1 MTIIEEK
8 YNWNGS
14 LTYVKSN
21 QKDMIIL
28 HHAAASSCT
37 AQDIHRWHLNNG
49 WAGIGY
55 HYFIRKDGRIYRGRP
70 EMTIGAHT
78 EGYNTRGIGVC
89 CEGDY
94 TQGTMPAAQK
104 AALIELIK
112 DIKARTGISTIKM
125 HRDLN
130 ATSCPGKNFPED
142 EIRAA
147 VIGQAAEPPKTGVV
161 SNKKEVCEVN
171 LPLLGKGDKGNS
183 VKALQQLLIAR
194 GYNCGGYGADGSFG
208 AGTETSVRAYQ
219 GANGLAV
226 DGIVGTKTWSSLLL

>member
-1 MTIIEEK
+1 MNIIKES

-28 HHAAASSCT
+28 HHAAASKCT
-37 AQDIHRWHLNNG
+37 AQDVHRWHLSNG
-49 WAGIGY
+49 WVGMGY

-78 EGYNTRGIGVC
+78 EDYNTRGIGIC
-89 CEGDY
+89 CEGDFS
-94 TQGTMPAAQK
+94 TEKMPVAQK
-104 AALIELIK
+104 TALIWLIK
-112 DIKARTGISTIKM
+112 DIKSRTGISTIKM

-130 ATSCPGKNFPED
+130 ATSCPGKKFPER

-147 VIGQAAEPPKTGVV
+147 LSGQVTANNDSQE
-161 SNKKEVCEVN
+161 ECEVN

-194 GYNCGGYGADGSFG
+194 GYNCGGFGADGSFG
-208 AGTETSVRAYQ
+208 SGTEKSVKAYQ
-219 GANGLAV
+219 RAQGLGV
-226 DGIVGTKTWSSLLL
+226 DGLVGAKTWSSLLL